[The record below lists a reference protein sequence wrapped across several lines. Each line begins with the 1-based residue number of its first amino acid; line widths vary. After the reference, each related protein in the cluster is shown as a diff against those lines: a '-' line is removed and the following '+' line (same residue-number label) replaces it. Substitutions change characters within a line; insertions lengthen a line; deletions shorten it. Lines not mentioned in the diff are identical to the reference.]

1 MKRSV
6 VVIGG
11 GGHGREVLDV
21 IDAHNSAGRPEGLD
35 VLGVVDD
42 GPSEL
47 THARLKQRGV
57 PFLGSLRQWLS
68 ENTREV
74 GYVIGI
80 GDGTARRSIDR
91 AMTRAGLEAVSLVH
105 PASTAGFGVSLAPGA
120 VVFAGAVLATNIQI
134 GRHTHVHRC
143 ATVGHDCSLGDF
155 VTVNP
160 SASISGDCV
169 VEDHVMIGVGAA
181 ILQGLTVGRGAT
193 VGGSAC
199 VVRDVGA
206 ALVVKGVPA
215 R

>member
-1 MKRSV
+1 VRRSV

-21 IDAHNSAGRPEGLD
+21 IDAHNAAGRLERLD

-42 GPSEL
+42 NPSEP
-47 THARLKQRGV
+47 TCARLKQRGV
-57 PFLGSLRQWLS
+57 PLLGSLRQWLA
-68 ENTREV
+68 EADTRV

-80 GDGTARRSIDR
+80 GDGATRRSIDR
-91 AMTRAGLEAVSLVH
+91 TMTRAGLEAVPLVH

-120 VVFAGAVLATNIQI
+120 VVFAGAVLATNIQL

-160 SASISGDCV
+160 SAGVSGDCV
-169 VEDHVMIGVGAA
+169 VEDDVMIGVGAA
-181 ILQGLTVGRGAT
+181 VLQGLTVGRGAT
-193 VGGSAC
+193 VGASAC

-206 ALVVKGVPA
+206 TLVVKGVPA